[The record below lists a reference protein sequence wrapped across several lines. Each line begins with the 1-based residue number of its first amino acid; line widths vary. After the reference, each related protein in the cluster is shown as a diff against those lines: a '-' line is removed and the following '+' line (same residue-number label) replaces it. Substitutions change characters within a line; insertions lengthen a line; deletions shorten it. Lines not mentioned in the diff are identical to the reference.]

1 MRESR
6 RLDSVRPTVQPRFP
20 KPSAVK
26 LNESLTFTKLYRG
39 KAQTGI
45 FQEPGQARKRC
56 RLGNNSHL
64 GSRAGREERG
74 RGRGEEKGERG
85 RRGGGRCVLLRF
97 ANSPPKTT
105 SQSICEADKG
115 LHASCDA
122 HHSAHGTD
130 PQAARFVCNPIAHFE
145 LQTM

>member
-45 FQEPGQARKRC
+45 FQEPQKLVNG
-56 RLGNNSHL
+56 
-64 GSRAGREERG
+64 AGWETIVTSAAG
-74 RGRGEEKGERG
+74 PGE
-85 RRGGGRCVLLRF
+85 RRGGEGEGRR
-97 ANSPPKTT
+97 
-105 SQSICEADKG
+105 KG
-115 LHASCDA
+115 REGGGEGGD
-122 HHSAHGTD
+122 
-130 PQAARFVCNPIAHFE
+130 VCF
-145 LQTM
+145 